1 MMKHIVVLCNSANT
15 PKNNL
20 AGSHIDF
27 SFSIPDSKGI
37 LTVLLFY
44 HIKWQLLGL
53 FSLNP

>member
-1 MMKHIVVLCNSANT
+1 MKHIVILCNSKKT

-27 SFSIPDSKGI
+27 CFRILDSKGI

-44 HIKWQLLGL
+44 HIK
-53 FSLNP
+53 